1 MSVGDNFTLVPLSN
15 IFVRRSE
22 LPDLLPPPPP
32 PPPPLI
38 PIPPLISGRIEN
50 DGSNIQGNVTGNY
63 TWYRLSIF
71 SGNADT
77 QGRELREYLLVLR
90 GVSANA
96 STGTAVFS
104 LPIPEGGF
112 NTTYEVFKLL
122 YDSMSATTPGSGS
135 HVWTASIP
143 DQGVSI
149 EIRTFVSFNP
159 NNESFFFYVMG
170 I

>member
-15 IFVRRSE
+15 FFVKRTE

-50 DGSNIQGNVTGNY
+50 DAVNRQGNITGYY

-71 SGNADT
+71 DGNANT
-77 QGRELREYLLVLR
+77 QGREVREYLVVFR
-90 GVSANA
+90 GVSANSGIA
-96 STGTAVFS
+96 AFH

-112 NTTYEVFKLL
+112 NTTYEVYKLL
-122 YDSMSATTPGSGS
+122 YNTMSATTSGSGS
-135 HVWTASIP
+135 HDWNATIVG
-143 DQGVSI
+143 QGTHL
-149 EIRTFVSFNP
+149 EIRTMVNFDP
-159 NNESFFFYVMG
+159 TNESFFFYVIG